1 MIASQLGPVWHR
13 AHRRQD
19 RFAPAFGG
27 GLCYVPASLD
37 RGCARR
43 PRQFQV
49 GTGKRRFDRT
59 EKLALG
65 AGLDRPS
72 EFNWQT

>member
-1 MIASQLGPVWHR
+1 MIASHQSGTVLTAVKTASRP
-13 AHRRQD
+13 
-19 RFAPAFGG
+19 PFGG
-27 GLCYVPASLD
+27 GLCYAPASLD